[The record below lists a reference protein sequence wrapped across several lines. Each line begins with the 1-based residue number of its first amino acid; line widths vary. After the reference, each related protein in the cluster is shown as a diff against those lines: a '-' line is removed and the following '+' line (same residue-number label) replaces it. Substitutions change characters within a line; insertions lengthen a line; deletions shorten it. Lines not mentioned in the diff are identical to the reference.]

1 MLSGWFSDLL
11 LGLRALRR
19 DWRSGELRLLMLAL
33 IIAVAAV
40 TSVGFL
46 ADRVGRALQQSSAQM
61 LGGDLALQAD
71 EPIPASFLDRALAL
85 GLKATQTRQFP
96 SMVSSADQTQLASLK
111 AVSPGYPLCGAL
123 QVSKTAT
130 EPGGVTHLVPEPGTV
145 WVDPRVLGMLDLEL
159 GDSLALG
166 DIRPVITGVLTYEP
180 DRGMQFVNVAPR
192 VMMNLHD
199 LPRTGLI
206 APGSR
211 IRYELLLAGGD
222 RAVQAYKAWLTPRLE
237 RGQELRT
244 LDSTRPEIKQTL
256 QRAHQFL
263 MLVAL
268 LAVMIAAIAVAL
280 AARRFNLRHRDGI
293 AIMRCLGATKS
304 QLNRLLWVQFLS
316 LALVSALAGTVIGY
330 GMQQSVASVLAPWI
344 HISLPAPSWG
354 PARQGL
360 ATGLLLLFGF
370 ILPPLLALRDVPPA
384 RVLRRGAS
392 AGPTPGGLAAYV
404 LGLSTFFALAL
415 WISNDIRLSAV
426 VVGGFL
432 LASLLFALLAYGMVR
447 AMGLFRHRLIGY
459 PTVRFALAGIAQR
472 KALTVTQVCALAA
485 GLMILLLLAITRT
498 DLLAGWQGTLSPDT
512 PNTFLINIQPNQRAA
527 LHDRLQRAGIG
538 AAAFSPMVRGRL
550 VRINQKAVSGDS
562 YVDGRAKRLADRE
575 FNLSHAD
582 ALPGSNRIA
591 EGRWLDPAREEV
603 SIESGLARTLGI
615 KLGDQLGFDVA
626 GRAVSVAVTSVRDVK
641 WDSFQVNFFALLTD
655 RALEEAPATY
665 ITSFHL
671 PSSKLDLAQKLVHE
685 FPNLTVF
692 DVGSILAQLQRVL
705 DQVIRA
711 VQLLFLFA
719 VFAGVLVL
727 TAAFFSTR
735 DERMH
740 EVAVLRALGAS
751 AGQLSA
757 ALRVELIL
765 IGALAGVLA
774 AAGAESLAWVLAD
787 RVFDFPLVFS
797 WWPWL
802 AGMSIG
808 AALALIGGLI
818 ALRGVLKT
826 PPLVSL
832 RDAV

>member
-11 LGLRALRR
+11 LGMRALRR

-33 IIAVAAV
+33 IVAVAAV

-46 ADRVGRALQQSSAQM
+46 ADRVGRALAQNSAQM

-85 GLKATQTRQFP
+85 GLDATQTRQFP
-96 SMVSSADQTQLASLK
+96 SMVSSVAQTQLASLK
-111 AVSPGYPLCGAL
+111 AVSPGYPLRGAL
-123 QVSKTAT
+123 RVSKTAAD
-130 EPGGVTHLVPEPGTV
+130 PGAVTHLVPEPGTV
-145 WVDPRVLGMLDLEL
+145 WVDPRVLGLLGLKL

-166 DIRPVITGVLTYEP
+166 DIKPVIAGVLTYEP
-180 DRGMQFVNVAPR
+180 DRGVQFVNVAPR
-192 VMMNLHD
+192 VMMNLED

-222 RAVQAYKAWLTPRLE
+222 RAVQAYKTWLTPRLE

-244 LDSTRPEIKQTL
+244 LDSTRPEVKQTL
-256 QRAHQFL
+256 ERAHQFL

-268 LAVMIAAIAVAL
+268 LTVMIAAVAVAL
-280 AARRFNLRHRDGI
+280 AARRFNLRHQDGI

-304 QLNRLLWVQFLS
+304 QLNRLLWMEFLS
-316 LALVSALAGTVIGY
+316 LAVVSALTGTAIGY
-330 GMQQSVASVLAPWI
+330 GVQQSVASVLAPWI
-344 HISLPAPSWG
+344 HTSLPAPSWG

-370 ILPPLLALRDVPPA
+370 ILPPLLALRDVAPV
-384 RVLRRGAS
+384 RVLRRGS
-392 AGPTPGGLAAYV
+392 YAGFSRRGSFSYA
-404 LGLSTFFALAL
+404 LGLSAFFALAL

-432 LASLLFALLAYGMVR
+432 LASSLFALLAYGAVR
-447 AMGLFRHRLIGY
+447 AMGLLRHRLAGH

-472 KALTVTQVCALAA
+472 KGLTVTQVCALAV

-498 DLLAGWQGTLSPDT
+498 DLLAGWQGTLLPDT
-512 PNTFLINIQPNQRAA
+512 PNTFLINIQPGQRTA
-527 LHDRLQRAGIG
+527 LHDRLQRARIG
-538 AAAFSPMVRGRL
+538 LTAFSPMVRGRL
-550 VRINQKAVSGDS
+550 VMINQKAVSGDS
-562 YVDGRAKRLADRE
+562 YADGRAKRLADRE
-575 FNLSHAD
+575 FNLSHVGV
-582 ALPGSNRIA
+582 LPGSNRII
-591 EGRWLDPAREEV
+591 EGRWLDPSKDEV

-615 KLGDQLGFDVA
+615 KLGDRLGFDVA

-655 RALEEAPATY
+655 RALKAAPTTY

-671 PSSKLDLAQKLVHE
+671 PATEPDLTQRLVHE

-692 DVGSILAQLQRVL
+692 DVGSILGQLQHVL
-705 DQVIRA
+705 DQVIQA

-727 TAAFFSTR
+727 AAAFFSTR

-751 AGQLSA
+751 SRQLSA

-765 IGALAGVLA
+765 IGALAGAFA

-787 RVFDFPLVFS
+787 RVFDFSLVFS

-802 AGMSIG
+802 AGMGIG

-818 ALRGVLKT
+818 ALRGVLNT

-832 RDAV
+832 RDTV

>member
-1 MLSGWFSDLL
+1 MFFAWFSDLL
-11 LGLRALRR
+11 AGTRALRR
-19 DWRSGELRLLMLAL
+19 DWRSGELRLLTLAL
-33 IIAVAAV
+33 IVAVAAV

-46 ADRVGRALQQSSAQM
+46 TDRVGRALERNSAQM

-71 EPIPASFLDRALAL
+71 EPIPAEFVRYALAL
-85 GLKATQTRQFP
+85 GLDATQTQQFP
-96 SMVSSADQTQLASLK
+96 SMVSSGTQTQLASLK
-111 AVSPGYPLCGAL
+111 AVSPGYPLRGAL
-123 QVSKTAT
+123 RVSETAAD
-130 EPGGVTHLVPEPGTV
+130 PGASTHLVPSSGTV
-145 WVDPRVLGMLDLEL
+145 WVDPRVLGLLGLKL

-166 DIRPVITGVLTYEP
+166 DIRVVIAKVLTYEP

-192 VMMNLHD
+192 VMMNLDD
-199 LPRTGLI
+199 LLRTGLV

-211 IRYELLLAGGD
+211 IRYELLLAGRD
-222 RAVQAYKAWLTPRLE
+222 RAVQTYRTWLTPRLK

-244 LDSTRPEIKQTL
+244 LDSTRPEVQQAL
-256 QRAHQFL
+256 ERAHQFL

-268 LAVMIAAIAVAL
+268 LAVMIASVAVAL
-280 AARRFNLRHRDGI
+280 AARRFNLRHQDGV

-304 QLNRLLWVQFLS
+304 QLNRLLWMEFLS
-316 LALVSALAGTVIGY
+316 LAVVSALMGTAIGY
-330 GMQQSVASVLAPWI
+330 GMQQGVASVLAPWI
-344 HISLPAPSWG
+344 HTVLPAPSWG

-370 ILPPLLALRDVPPA
+370 ILPPLLALRDVAPVH
-384 RVLRRGAS
+384 VLRRGAP
-392 AGPTPGGLAAYV
+392 AGFSRRGWPSYVAGLCA
-404 LGLSTFFALAL
+404 FFALAL
-415 WISNDIRLSAV
+415 WISDDIRLSAV

-432 LASLLFALLAYGMVR
+432 LAALLFALCAYGAVR
-447 AMGLFRHRLIGY
+447 AMGLFRHRLNSH
-459 PTVRFALAGIAQR
+459 PTMRFVLAGIAQR
-472 KALTVTQVCALAA
+472 KGLTVTQVCALAV

-498 DLLAGWQGTLSPDT
+498 GLLAGWQGTLSPDT
-512 PNTFLINIQPNQRAA
+512 PNTFLINIQPEQRAA
-527 LHDRLQRAGIG
+527 LHDRLQRARIG
-538 AAAFSPMVRGRL
+538 SAAFSPMVRGRL
-550 VRINQKAVSGDS
+550 VAINQKAVSGDS
-562 YVDGRAKRLADRE
+562 YADGRAKRLADRE
-575 FNLSHAD
+575 FNLSHTRV
-582 ALPGSNRIA
+582 LPDSNQII
-591 EGRWLDPAREEV
+591 EGRWLDPARNEV
-603 SIESGLARTLGI
+603 SIESGLAHTLGI

-655 RALEEAPATY
+655 RALKAAPTTY

-671 PSSKLDLAQKLVHE
+671 PATKSGLTQKLVHE

-692 DVGSILAQLQRVL
+692 DVGSILGQLQRVL
-705 DQVIRA
+705 DQVIQA

-727 TAAFFSTR
+727 AAAFFSTR

-751 AGQLSA
+751 ARQLSA

-774 AAGAESLAWVLAD
+774 AAGAQLLAWALAD
-787 RVFDFPLVFS
+787 RVFDFPLAFS

-802 AGMSIG
+802 AGMG
-808 AALALIGGLI
+808 AGATLALIGGLI
-818 ALRGVLKT
+818 ALKGVLNT